1 MREQVA
7 DSVEL
12 VATLVARPG
21 METALV
27 DAVLGIVPNVRKESG
42 CISYIPHVVKDRP
55 GTIVMYEVW
64 ADQASLDAHASGENL
79 ESLAAQFDVLLSEPL
94 RLEVLRRIG

>member
-1 MREQVA
+1 MREQGA

-21 METALV
+21 METALIN
-27 DAVLGIVPNVRKESG
+27 AVLEIVPKVRKESG
-42 CISYIPHVVKDRP
+42 CISYIPHVRRDRP
-55 GTIVMYEVW
+55 DTIVMYEVW
-64 ADQASLDAHASGENL
+64 ADQDALDAHASGENL
-79 ESLAAQFDVLLSEPL
+79 GSLAAQFDVLLSDPL